1 MTRFV
6 VVTGTD
12 TGVGKTY
19 VTEALARLLSRDRCV
34 VAIKP
39 FESGVT
45 SADGDG
51 ERLARATGQS
61 APLRALMRLKAPL
74 TPAVAADREG
84 VTIDWPKLVE
94 EIRGLAAGADVMLV
108 EGAGGV
114 LSPLTWTQDALTLA
128 RDLDASLILVASDRL
143 GTLSV
148 THAAVHVIEDASLS
162 LLGVVLSAPAESDAS
177 TGSNAD
183 ALRRR
188 LGDRVRITELARG
201 GDATSMAGWL
211 DQPTR

>member
-1 MTRFV
+1 MTRFI

-19 VTEALARLLSRDRCV
+19 VTEALARELSRSQRV

-45 SADGDG
+45 DGDG
-51 ERLARATGQS
+51 DAERLARATGQS
-61 APLRALMRLKAPL
+61 APLHALIRLKAPL

-84 VTIDWPKLVE
+84 VVIDWAKLVA
-94 EIRGLAAGADVMLV
+94 EIRSLALGADVALV
-108 EGAGGV
+108 EGAGGL
-114 LSPLTWTQDALTLA
+114 LSPLTWTEDAITLA
-128 RDLDASLILVASDRL
+128 RDLGADVVLVSADRL

-148 THAAVHVIEDASLS
+148 THAAVHVLAAASLS
-162 LLGVVLSAPAESDAS
+162 LAGIVLSAPAEADLS

-188 LGDRVRITELARG
+188 LAAPRIVELPRG
-201 GDATSMAGWL
+201 GTDLAIAEWL